1 MDRYLSA
8 LQLARLVLG
17 TTGEA
22 AGRGAGARAGKGAGD
37 AQETRPYYRA
47 LADAVRGL
55 VLDGR
60 LAVGVRLPAER
71 HLAEALGV
79 SRTTVTAAYDRLREQ
94 GYLESRQGSGS
105 RATLP
110 DAGALGTDNPW
121 LASDDDGL
129 LPLHAAA
136 PPASALLGEAIEEA
150 GRAYHRYAL
159 GMGYHPAGLAPLR
172 EAIAR
177 RYGERGVPT
186 RPEQILVT
194 AGAQQA
200 IHLLMAAFA
209 ERGDP
214 VLVESPTYPHAID
227 AARMRGARLVPVGVQ
242 EDGWHLDLVT
252 CAMRQTAA
260 RLAYVIP
267 DFQNPTGHL
276 MADAARAELVEAAR
290 RHGVTLIAD
299 ESWAEIVLDETARA
313 APLAAFDTDG
323 RVISVGSASK
333 LWWGGLRVGWIRASA
348 ATVRR
353 LAVLRAAVDIAGAV
367 FEQLVVAC
375 LFERIEEAR
384 AERRRGL
391 GASCAALAAVL
402 REELPGWAFT
412 TPRGGGSLWVRLDG
426 PVASSVAEAAAARG
440 VRLAPGP
447 WFGVDGTLERY
458 LRLPFTQPPA
468 VMEEAVRRIARDP
481 ARYRPREPLM
491 PAL

>member
-8 LQLARLVLG
+8 PQLARLVRGG
-17 TTGEA
+17 TRSGT
-22 AGRGAGARAGKGAGD
+22 GKGAGD
-37 AQETRPYYRA
+37 TPDARPYYRA
-47 LADAVRGL
+47 LAEAVRGL

-105 RATLP
+105 RAALP
-110 DAGALGTDNPW
+110 DPGALGTDNPW

-129 LPLHAAA
+129 LPLHSAA

-177 RYGERGVPT
+177 RYGERGLPT

-194 AGAQQA
+194 AGAQHA
-200 IHLLMAAFA
+200 IHLLMSAFA
-209 ERGDP
+209 GPRDP

-242 EDGWHLDLVT
+242 EDGWHLDLVSS
-252 CAMRQTAA
+252 AMHQSGA

-276 MADAARAELVEAAR
+276 MADADRAELVAAAR
-290 RHGVTLIAD
+290 RYGVTLIAD
-299 ESWAEIVLDETARA
+299 ESWAEIALDETARA
-313 APLAAFDTDG
+313 TPLAAFDTGG
-323 RVISVGSASK
+323 RVISIGSASK
-333 LWWGGLRVGWIRASA
+333 LWWGGLRIGWVRAGA
-348 ATVRR
+348 ATIRR
-353 LAVLRAAVDIAGAV
+353 LAGLRAAVDIAGAV
-367 FEQLVVAC
+367 FEQLVVAR
-375 LFERIEEAR
+375 LFERTEEAR
-384 AERRRGL
+384 AERRRTL
-391 GASCAALAAVL
+391 GASCAALVAVL

-412 TPRGGGSLWVRLDG
+412 APRGGGSLWVRLDG

-481 ARYRPREPLM
+481 AGYRPCEPLT
-491 PAL
+491 PTL